1 MEAAATPSP
10 DPVHVLETTLRPPCV
25 MTRGAGDLLFD
36 EDGKRYLDFV
46 QGWAVNSLGH
56 APPEVARALTEQA
69 SRLVH
74 GSAGFFN
81 TTQVQ
86 LSSTLAQES
95 GLGRVFLCST
105 GAEANESA
113 IKLARKWGQ
122 VARGGA
128 WEIVTTT
135 DAFHGRTLATM
146 SASGKATFAPLFE
159 PKVQGFRKVPFGDA
173 DAIEAV
179 LDDHVA
185 AVLVEPIQGEAGVVV
200 PPPGYLTRLR
210 ELTAARGVLLMFD
223 EVQTGIG
230 RTGKMFA
237 FQHEDARPDVLTLGK
252 GLGAGVPLAAMLCDA
267 RHACFQPG
275 DQGGTYS
282 GNALTAAVG
291 QAVLDAVRAPGFLE
305 HVNAMSA
312 MLRSVLEGLIP
323 RGLVS
328 SVRGQGL
335 LMAAELPGPTAGEV
349 VRVAMAEGLLLNAP
363 RPNLLRFMPAL
374 NVQAASI
381 DELASVLPRV
391 LEAAATSN
399 AR

>member
-1 MEAAATPSP
+1 MDPVATPKP

-69 SRLVH
+69 SQLVH

-81 TTQVQ
+81 TPQVR
-86 LSSTLAQES
+86 LCSTLAHES

-185 AVLVEPIQGEAGVVV
+185 AVLVEPIQGEAGVVM
-200 PPPGYLTRLR
+200 PPPGYLRRLR
-210 ELTAARGVLLMFD
+210 EVTAARGVLLMFD

-230 RTGKMFA
+230 RTGKLFA

-267 RHACFQPG
+267 RYACFQPG

-291 QAVLDAVRAPGFLE
+291 QAVMDAVMAPGFLP

-312 MLRSVLEGLIP
+312 KLRSVLEALIP

-328 SVRGQGL
+328 TVRGQGL
-335 LMAAELPGPTAGEV
+335 LVAAELPGPTASEV
-349 VRVAMAEGLLLNAP
+349 VRLAMADGLLLNAP

-381 DELASVLPRV
+381 DELASLLPRV
-391 LEAAATSN
+391 LEAAAASS
-399 AR
+399 R

>member
-1 MEAAATPSP
+1 MDPVATPTP
-10 DPVHVLETTLRPPCV
+10 DPVHVLETTVRPPCV

-56 APPEVARALTEQA
+56 APAEVARALTEQA
-69 SRLVH
+69 SQLVH

-81 TTQVQ
+81 TPQVR
-86 LSSTLAQES
+86 LCSTLAHES

-122 VARGGA
+122 LARGGA

-185 AVLVEPIQGEAGVVV
+185 AVLVEPIQGEAGVVM
-200 PPPGYLTRLR
+200 PPPGYLKRLR
-210 ELTAARGVLLMFD
+210 EVTAARGVLLMFD

-230 RTGKMFA
+230 RTGEA
-237 FQHEDARPDVLTLGK
+237 LRVPARGRAPRRADAGQGAGRRRAARGHAVRRALCVLPARRSGRHLLGQRAHRRS
-252 GLGAGVPLAAMLCDA
+252 GPGGDGRRDGAGVPGPRERHVREAARRA
-267 RHACFQPG
+267 RSADPARARVHGARPG
-275 DQGGTYS
+275 
-282 GNALTAAVG
+282 A
-291 QAVLDAVRAPGFLE
+291 
-305 HVNAMSA
+305 
-312 MLRSVLEGLIP
+312 
-323 RGLVS
+323 
-328 SVRGQGL
+328 

-349 VRVAMAEGLLLNAP
+349 VRLAMADGLLLNAP

-381 DELASVLPRV
+381 DELASLLPRV
-391 LEAAATSN
+391 LEAAAS
-399 AR
+399 

>member
-1 MEAAATPSP
+1 MDPVATPKP

-56 APPEVARALTEQA
+56 APAEVARALTEQA
-69 SRLVH
+69 SQLVH

-81 TTQVQ
+81 TPQVR
-86 LSSTLAQES
+86 LCSTLAHES

-185 AVLVEPIQGEAGVVV
+185 AVLVEPIQGEAGVVM
-200 PPPGYLTRLR
+200 PPPGYLRRLR
-210 ELTAARGVLLMFD
+210 EVTAARGVLLMFD

-230 RTGKMFA
+230 RTGKLFA

-267 RHACFQPG
+267 RYACFQPG

-291 QAVLDAVRAPGFLE
+291 QAVMDAVMAPGFLP

-312 MLRSVLEGLIP
+312 KLRSVLEALIP

-328 SVRGQGL
+328 TVRGQGL
-335 LMAAELPGPTAGEV
+335 LVAAELPGPTASEV
-349 VRVAMAEGLLLNAP
+349 VRLAMADGLLLNAP

-381 DELASVLPRV
+381 DELASLLPRV
-391 LEAAATSN
+391 LEAAAASS
-399 AR
+399 R

>member
-1 MEAAATPSP
+1 MDPVATPKP

-56 APPEVARALTEQA
+56 APAEVARALTEQA
-69 SRLVH
+69 SQLVH

-81 TTQVQ
+81 TPQVR
-86 LSSTLAQES
+86 LCSTLAHES

-185 AVLVEPIQGEAGVVV
+185 AVLVEPIQGEAGVVM
-200 PPPGYLTRLR
+200 PPPGYLKRLR

-230 RTGKMFA
+230 RTGKLFA

-267 RHACFQPG
+267 RYACFQPG

-291 QAVLDAVRAPGFLE
+291 QAVMDAVMAPGFLP

-312 MLRSVLEGLIP
+312 KLRSVLEALIP

-328 SVRGQGL
+328 TVRGQGL
-335 LMAAELPGPTAGEV
+335 LVAAELPGPTASEV
-349 VRVAMAEGLLLNAP
+349 VRLAMADGLLLNAP

-381 DELASVLPRV
+381 DELASLLPRV
-391 LEAAATSN
+391 LEAAAASS
-399 AR
+399 R

>member
-1 MEAAATPSP
+1 MEPVTALKP

-46 QGWAVNSLGH
+46 QGWAVNALGH
-56 APPEVARALTEQA
+56 APPEVAKALTQQA
-69 SRLVH
+69 GQLVH

-81 TTQVQ
+81 STQVR
-86 LSSTLAQES
+86 LSTTLVQES

-179 LDDHVA
+179 LDDQVA

-200 PPPGYLTRLR
+200 PPPGYLSRLR
-210 ELTAARGVLLMFD
+210 EITAARGVLLMFD

-252 GLGAGVPLAAMLCDA
+252 GLGAGVPLAAMLCSA
-267 RHACFQPG
+267 QYACFQPG

-282 GNALTAAVG
+282 GNALTSAVG
-291 QAVLDAVRAPGFLE
+291 QAVLDAVMAPGFLE

-312 MLRSVLEGLIP
+312 KLRGVLEALIP

-328 SVRGQGL
+328 TVRGQGL
-335 LMAAELPGPTAGEV
+335 LMAAELPGPTAAEV

-381 DELASVLPRV
+381 DELAERLPRV
-391 LEAAATSN
+391 LEAAA
-399 AR
+399 R

>member
-1 MEAAATPSP
+1 MEPVTALKP

-69 SRLVH
+69 NRLVH

-81 TTQVQ
+81 STQVR
-86 LSSTLAQES
+86 LSTTLAQES
-95 GLGRVFLCST
+95 GLGRVFLCSS

-200 PPPGYLTRLR
+200 PPPGYLRRLR

-252 GLGAGVPLAAMLCDA
+252 GLGAGVPLAAMLCDE
-267 RHACFQPG
+267 RYACFQPG

-282 GNALTAAVG
+282 GNALTSAVG
-291 QAVLDAVRAPGFLE
+291 QAVMDAVRAPGFLE

-312 MLRSVLEGLIP
+312 KLRGVLEGLIP
-323 RGLVS
+323 RDLVS

-335 LMAAELPGPTAGEV
+335 LMAAELPGATASEV
-349 VRVAMAEGLLLNAP
+349 VRIAMAEGLLLNAP

-374 NVQAASI
+374 NVLATSI
-381 DELASVLPRV
+381 DELAERLPRV
-391 LEAAATSN
+391 LEAA
-399 AR
+399 RG

>member
-1 MEAAATPSP
+1 MDPVATPKP

-56 APPEVARALTEQA
+56 APAEVARALTEQA
-69 SRLVH
+69 SQLVH

-81 TTQVQ
+81 TPQVR
-86 LSSTLAQES
+86 LCSTLAHES

-185 AVLVEPIQGEAGVVV
+185 AVLVEPIQGEAGVVM
-200 PPPGYLTRLR
+200 PPPGYLRRLR
-210 ELTAARGVLLMFD
+210 EVTAARGVLLMFD

-230 RTGKMFA
+230 RTGKLFA

-267 RHACFQPG
+267 RYACFQPG

-291 QAVLDAVRAPGFLE
+291 QAVMDAVMAPGFLE

-312 MLRSVLEGLIP
+312 KLRSVLEALIP

-328 SVRGQGL
+328 TVRGQGL
-335 LMAAELPGPTAGEV
+335 LVAAELPGPTASEV
-349 VRVAMAEGLLLNAP
+349 VRLAMADGLLLNAP

-381 DELASVLPRV
+381 DELASLLPRV
-391 LEAAATSN
+391 LEAAAASS
-399 AR
+399 R

>member
-1 MEAAATPSP
+1 
-10 DPVHVLETTLRPPCV
+10 
-25 MTRGAGDLLFD
+25 
-36 EDGKRYLDFV
+36 
-46 QGWAVNSLGH
+46 
-56 APPEVARALTEQA
+56 VARALTEQA
-69 SRLVH
+69 SQLVH

-81 TTQVQ
+81 TTQVR
-86 LSSTLAQES
+86 LCSTLAHES

-122 VARGGA
+122 LARGGA

-185 AVLVEPIQGEAGVVV
+185 AVLVEPIQGEAGVVM
-200 PPPGYLTRLR
+200 PPPGYLKRLR

-230 RTGKMFA
+230 RTGKLFA

-267 RHACFQPG
+267 RYACFQPG

-291 QAVLDAVRAPGFLE
+291 QAVMDAVMAPGFLDARE
-305 HVNAMSA
+305 RHVRQAARRARSADPARARVHRARPRALDGRRAAGADRGRGGAAGHGRRAPAERAASQPAALHARAQRAGRVHRRAGFATAARARGGRVVESLSGASAGAPPERRWGASQRSRRWSSSSAGQLMSA
-312 MLRSVLEGLIP
+312 RSPLGS
-323 RGLVS
+323 VS
-328 SVRGQGL
+328 S
-335 LMAAELPGPTAGEV
+335 PSSW
-349 VRVAMAEGLLLNAP
+349 
-363 RPNLLRFMPAL
+363 PA
-374 NVQAASI
+374 VH
-381 DELASVLPRV
+381 VLW
-391 LEAAATSN
+391 
-399 AR
+399 

>member
-1 MEAAATPSP
+1 MDPVATPKP

-69 SRLVH
+69 GQLVH

-81 TTQVQ
+81 TPQVR
-86 LSSTLAQES
+86 LCSTLAHES

-185 AVLVEPIQGEAGVVV
+185 AVLVEPIQGEAGVVM
-200 PPPGYLTRLR
+200 PPPGYLRRLR

-230 RTGKMFA
+230 RTGKLFA

-267 RHACFQPG
+267 RYACFQPG

-291 QAVLDAVRAPGFLE
+291 QAVMDAVMAPGFLP

-312 MLRSVLEGLIP
+312 KLRSVLEALIP

-328 SVRGQGL
+328 TVRGQGL
-335 LMAAELPGPTAGEV
+335 LVAAELPGPTASEV
-349 VRVAMAEGLLLNAP
+349 VRLAMADGLLLNAP

-381 DELASVLPRV
+381 DELASLLPRV
-391 LEAAATSN
+391 LEAAAASS
-399 AR
+399 R

>member
-1 MEAAATPSP
+1 MDPVATPKP

-56 APPEVARALTEQA
+56 APAEVARALTEQA
-69 SRLVH
+69 SQLVH

-81 TTQVQ
+81 STQVR
-86 LSSTLAQES
+86 LCSTLAHES

-122 VARGGA
+122 LTRGGA

-185 AVLVEPIQGEAGVVV
+185 AVLVEPIQGEAGVVM
-200 PPPGYLTRLR
+200 PPPGYLKRLR
-210 ELTAARGVLLMFD
+210 EVTAARGVLLMFD

-230 RTGKMFA
+230 RTGELFA

-252 GLGAGVPLAAMLCDA
+252 GLGAGVPLAAMLCDE
-267 RHACFQPG
+267 RYACFQPG

-291 QAVLDAVRAPGFLE
+291 QAVMDAVMAPGFLD

-312 MLRSVLEGLIP
+312 KLRGVLEALIP
-323 RGLVS
+323 RGLVTT
-328 SVRGQGL
+328 VRGQGL

-349 VRVAMAEGLLLNAP
+349 VRLAMAEGLLLNAP

-381 DELASVLPRV
+381 DELASLLPRV
-391 LEAAATSN
+391 LEAAAS
-399 AR
+399 

>member
-1 MEAAATPSP
+1 MTNDPTHALVVPPAQARAALMDITPRP
-10 DPVHVLETTLRPPCV
+10 DLVFV
-25 MTRGAGDLLFD
+25 RGEGSWLWD
-36 EDGKRYLDFV
+36 ERGRRYLDFV
-46 QGWAVNSLGH
+46 QGWAVDSLGH

-69 SRLVH
+69 GQLVH
-74 GSAGFFN
+74 RSAGFFN
-81 TTQVQ
+81 TPQVR
-86 LSSTLAQES
+86 LCSTLAHES

-105 GAEANESA
+105 GAEANECA

-185 AVLVEPIQGEAGVVV
+185 AVLVEPIQGEAGVVM
-200 PPPGYLTRLR
+200 PPPGYLKRLR

-230 RTGKMFA
+230 RTGKLFA

-267 RHACFQPG
+267 RYACFQPG
-275 DQGGTYS
+275 DQGDKLFLIGVCQS
-282 GNALTAAVG
+282 EKIP
-291 QAVLDAVRAPGFLE
+291 PGKQFRHQSRE
-305 HVNAMSA
+305 
-312 MLRSVLEGLIP
+312 IF
-323 RGLVS
+323 
-328 SVRGQGL
+328 Q
-335 LMAAELPGPTAGEV
+335 
-349 VRVAMAEGLLLNAP
+349 
-363 RPNLLRFMPAL
+363 
-374 NVQAASI
+374 
-381 DELASVLPRV
+381 
-391 LEAAATSN
+391 
-399 AR
+399 

>member
-1 MEAAATPSP
+1 MDPVATPKP

-56 APPEVARALTEQA
+56 APAEVARALTEQA
-69 SRLVH
+69 SQLVH

-81 TTQVQ
+81 TPQVR
-86 LSSTLAQES
+86 LCSTLAHES

-122 VARGGA
+122 LKRGGA

-179 LDDHVA
+179 LDDQVA
-185 AVLVEPIQGEAGVVV
+185 AVLVEPIQGEAGVVM
-200 PPPGYLTRLR
+200 PPPGYLKRLR

-230 RTGKMFA
+230 RTGKLFA

-267 RHACFQPG
+267 RYACFQPG

-291 QAVLDAVRAPGFLE
+291 QAVMDAVMAPGFLP

-312 MLRSVLEGLIP
+312 KLRSALEALIP

-328 SVRGQGL
+328 AVRGQGL
-335 LMAAELPGPTAGEV
+335 LVAAELPGPTAGEV
-349 VRVAMAEGLLLNAP
+349 VRLAMADGLLLNAP

-381 DELASVLPRV
+381 DELATRLPRV
-391 LEAAATSN
+391 LEAAAS
-399 AR
+399 

>member
-1 MEAAATPSP
+1 MDPVATPKP

-69 SRLVH
+69 GQLVH

-81 TTQVQ
+81 TPQVR
-86 LSSTLAQES
+86 LCSTLAHES

-122 VARGGA
+122 LTRGGA

-185 AVLVEPIQGEAGVVV
+185 AVLVEPIQGEAGVVM
-200 PPPGYLTRLR
+200 PPPGYLRRLR

-230 RTGKMFA
+230 RTGKLFA

-267 RHACFQPG
+267 RYACFQPG

-291 QAVLDAVRAPGFLE
+291 QAVMDAVMAPGFLP

-312 MLRSVLEGLIP
+312 KLRSVLEALIP

-328 SVRGQGL
+328 TVRGQGL
-335 LMAAELPGPTAGEV
+335 LVAAELPGPTASEV
-349 VRVAMAEGLLLNAP
+349 VRLAMADGLLLNAP

-381 DELASVLPRV
+381 DELASLLPRV
-391 LEAAATSN
+391 LEAAASSS
-399 AR
+399 R

>member
-1 MEAAATPSP
+1 MDPVATPKP

-56 APPEVARALTEQA
+56 APAEVARALTEQA
-69 SRLVH
+69 SQLVH

-81 TTQVQ
+81 TPQVR
-86 LSSTLAQES
+86 LCSTLAHES

-185 AVLVEPIQGEAGVVV
+185 AVLVEPIQGEAGVVM
-200 PPPGYLTRLR
+200 PPPGYLRRLR
-210 ELTAARGVLLMFD
+210 EVTAARGVLLMFD
-223 EVQTGIG
+223 EV
-230 RTGKMFA
+230 
-237 FQHEDARPDVLTLGK
+237 P
-252 GLGAGVPLAAMLCDA
+252 
-267 RHACFQPG
+267 
-275 DQGGTYS
+275 
-282 GNALTAAVG
+282 
-291 QAVLDAVRAPGFLE
+291 
-305 HVNAMSA
+305 
-312 MLRSVLEGLIP
+312 
-323 RGLVS
+323 
-328 SVRGQGL
+328 
-335 LMAAELPGPTAGEV
+335 
-349 VRVAMAEGLLLNAP
+349 
-363 RPNLLRFMPAL
+363 
-374 NVQAASI
+374 
-381 DELASVLPRV
+381 
-391 LEAAATSN
+391 
-399 AR
+399 

>member
-1 MEAAATPSP
+1 MDPVATPKP

-56 APPEVARALTEQA
+56 APAEVARALTEQA

-81 TTQVQ
+81 TTQVR
-86 LSSTLAQES
+86 LSSTLAHES

-122 VARGGA
+122 LARGGA

-179 LDDHVA
+179 LDDQVA
-185 AVLVEPIQGEAGVVV
+185 AVLVEPIQGEAGVVM
-200 PPPGYLTRLR
+200 PPPGYLRRLR

-230 RTGKMFA
+230 RTGKLFA

-267 RHACFQPG
+267 RYACFQPG

-291 QAVLDAVRAPGFLE
+291 QAVMDAVTAPGFLD

-312 MLRSVLEGLIP
+312 KLRGVLEALIP

-328 SVRGQGL
+328 AVRGQGL
-335 LMAAELPGPTAGEV
+335 LMAAELPGTPTAGEV
-349 VRVAMAEGLLLNAP
+349 VRLAMADGLLLNAP

-381 DELASVLPRV
+381 DELASLLPRV
-391 LEAAATSN
+391 LEAAASSS
-399 AR
+399 R

>member
-1 MEAAATPSP
+1 MEPVTALKP

-46 QGWAVNSLGH
+46 QGWAVNALGH
-56 APPEVARALTEQA
+56 APPEVAKALTQQA
-69 SRLVH
+69 GQLVH

-81 TTQVQ
+81 STQVR
-86 LSSTLAQES
+86 LSTTLVQES

-179 LDDHVA
+179 LDDQVA

-200 PPPGYLTRLR
+200 PPPGYLSRLR
-210 ELTAARGVLLMFD
+210 EITAARGVLLMFD

-252 GLGAGVPLAAMLCDA
+252 GLGAGVPLAAMLCSA
-267 RHACFQPG
+267 QYACFQPG

-282 GNALTAAVG
+282 GNALTSAVG
-291 QAVLDAVRAPGFLE
+291 QAVLDAVMAPGFLE

-312 MLRSVLEGLIP
+312 KLRGVLEALIP

-328 SVRGQGL
+328 TVRGQGL
-335 LMAAELPGPTAGEV
+335 LMAAELPGPTAAEV

-381 DELASVLPRV
+381 DELAERLPRV
-391 LEAAATSN
+391 LEAA
-399 AR
+399 RG

>member
-1 MEAAATPSP
+1 MDPVTSPKP
-10 DPVHVLETTLRPPCV
+10 DPVHVLETTVRPPCV

-36 EDGKRYLDFV
+36 EDGRRYLDFV

-56 APPEVARALTEQA
+56 APAEVAHALSEQA

-81 TTQVQ
+81 TTQVR
-86 LSSTLAQES
+86 LSSTLAHES

-179 LDDHVA
+179 LDDQVA

-200 PPPGYLTRLR
+200 PAPGYLKRLR

-230 RTGKMFA
+230 RTGKLFA

-267 RHACFQPG
+267 RYACFQPG

-291 QAVLDAVRAPGFLE
+291 QAVMDTVMAPGFLA

-312 MLRSVLEGLIP
+312 KLRSVLEALIP

-328 SVRGQGL
+328 TVRGQGL

-349 VRVAMAEGLLLNAP
+349 VRLAMADGLLLNAP

-381 DELASVLPRV
+381 DELASLLPRV
-391 LEAAATSN
+391 LEAAATSH
-399 AR
+399 A

>member
-1 MEAAATPSP
+1 MDQVAKLKP

-25 MTRGAGDLLFD
+25 MTRGVGDFLFD

-56 APPEVARALTEQA
+56 APPEVARALAEQA
-69 SRLVH
+69 KRLVH

-86 LSSTLAQES
+86 LATTLAHES

-146 SASGKATFAPLFE
+146 SASGKATFTPLFE

-173 DAIEAV
+173 DAVEAV
-179 LDDHVA
+179 LDEQVA
-185 AVLVEPIQGEAGVVV
+185 AVLVEPIQGEAGVVM
-200 PPPGYLTRLR
+200 PPPGYLRRLR

-230 RTGKMFA
+230 RTGKLFA

-252 GLGAGVPLAAMLCDA
+252 GLGAGVPLAAMLCDE
-267 RHACFQPG
+267 RYACFQPG

-291 QAVLDAVRAPGFLE
+291 QAVLDAVMAPGFLE

-312 MLRSVLEGLIP
+312 KLRGVLTDLVA

-335 LMAAELPGPTAGEV
+335 LMAAELPGATAAEV
-349 VRVAMAEGLLLNAP
+349 VRLAHAEGLLLNAP

-381 DELASVLPRV
+381 DELAERLPSV
-391 LEAAATSN
+391 LEAASSD
-399 AR
+399 R

>member
-1 MEAAATPSP
+1 MDPVATPKP

-56 APPEVARALTEQA
+56 APAEVARALTEQA
-69 SRLVH
+69 SQLVH

-81 TTQVQ
+81 TPQVR
-86 LSSTLAQES
+86 LCSTLAHES

-185 AVLVEPIQGEAGVVV
+185 AVLVEPIQGEAGVVM
-200 PPPGYLTRLR
+200 PPPGYLRRLR

-230 RTGKMFA
+230 RTGKLFA

-267 RHACFQPG
+267 RYACFQPG

-291 QAVLDAVRAPGFLE
+291 QAVMDAVMAPGFLP

-312 MLRSVLEGLIP
+312 KLRSVLEALIP

-328 SVRGQGL
+328 TVRGQGL
-335 LMAAELPGPTAGEV
+335 LVAAELPGPTASEV
-349 VRVAMAEGLLLNAP
+349 VRLAMADGLLLNAP

-381 DELASVLPRV
+381 DELASLLPRV
-391 LEAAATSN
+391 LEAAAASS
-399 AR
+399 R

>member
-1 MEAAATPSP
+1 MDPVATPKP

-69 SRLVH
+69 GQLVH

-81 TTQVQ
+81 TPQVR
-86 LSSTLAQES
+86 LCSTLAHES

-122 VARGGA
+122 LTRGGA

-185 AVLVEPIQGEAGVVV
+185 AVLVEPIQGEAGVVM
-200 PPPGYLTRLR
+200 PPPGYLRRLR

-230 RTGKMFA
+230 RTGKLFA

-267 RHACFQPG
+267 RYACFQPG

-291 QAVLDAVRAPGFLE
+291 QAVMDAVMAPGFLP

-312 MLRSVLEGLIP
+312 KLRSVLEALIP

-328 SVRGQGL
+328 TVRGQGL
-335 LMAAELPGPTAGEV
+335 LVAAELPGPTASEV
-349 VRVAMAEGLLLNAP
+349 VRLAMADGLLLNAP

-381 DELASVLPRV
+381 DELASLLPRV
-391 LEAAATSN
+391 LEAAAASS
-399 AR
+399 R

>member
-1 MEAAATPSP
+1 MDPVATPKP

-69 SRLVH
+69 SQLVH

-81 TTQVQ
+81 TPQVR
-86 LSSTLAQES
+86 LCSTLAHES

-185 AVLVEPIQGEAGVVV
+185 AVLVEPIQGEAGVVM
-200 PPPGYLTRLR
+200 PPPGYLRRLR
-210 ELTAARGVLLMFD
+210 EVTAARGVLLMFD

-230 RTGKMFA
+230 RTGKLFA

-267 RHACFQPG
+267 RYACFQPG

-291 QAVLDAVRAPGFLE
+291 QAVMDAVMAPGFLP

-312 MLRSVLEGLIP
+312 KLRSVLEALIP

-328 SVRGQGL
+328 TVRGQGL

-349 VRVAMAEGLLLNAP
+349 VRIAMAEGLLLNAP

-381 DELASVLPRV
+381 DELASLLPRV
-391 LEAAATSN
+391 LEAAAASS
-399 AR
+399 R

>member
-1 MEAAATPSP
+1 MEPAATPKP

-56 APPEVARALTEQA
+56 APPEVAHALTEQA
-69 SRLVH
+69 GRLVH

-81 TTQVQ
+81 TTQVK
-86 LSSTLAQES
+86 LSSTLCQQS
-95 GLGRVFLCST
+95 GLDRVFLCST

-179 LDDHVA
+179 LDDQVA

-200 PPPGYLTRLR
+200 PPPGYLSRLR
-210 ELTAARGVLLMFD
+210 EITAARGVLLMFD

-252 GLGAGVPLAAMLCDA
+252 GLGAGVPLAAMLCSA
-267 RHACFQPG
+267 QYACFQPG

-282 GNALTAAVG
+282 GNALTSAVG
-291 QAVLDAVRAPGFLE
+291 QAVLDAVMAPGFLE

-312 MLRSVLEGLIP
+312 KLRGVLEALIP

-328 SVRGQGL
+328 TVRGQGL
-335 LMAAELPGPTAGEV
+335 LMAAELPGPTAAEV

-381 DELASVLPRV
+381 DELAERLPRV
-391 LEAAATSN
+391 LEAA
-399 AR
+399 RG

>member
-1 MEAAATPSP
+1 MDPVATPKP

-69 SRLVH
+69 SQLVH

-81 TTQVQ
+81 TPQVR
-86 LSSTLAQES
+86 LCSTLAHES

-122 VARGGA
+122 LTRGGA

-185 AVLVEPIQGEAGVVV
+185 AVLVEPIQGEAGVVM
-200 PPPGYLTRLR
+200 PPPGYLRRLR
-210 ELTAARGVLLMFD
+210 EVTAARGVLLMFD

-230 RTGKMFA
+230 RTGKLFA

-267 RHACFQPG
+267 RYACFQPG

-291 QAVLDAVRAPGFLE
+291 QAVMDAVMAPGFLP

-312 MLRSVLEGLIP
+312 KLRSVLEALIP

-328 SVRGQGL
+328 TVRGQGL
-335 LMAAELPGPTAGEV
+335 LVAAELPGPTASEV
-349 VRVAMAEGLLLNAP
+349 VRLAMADGLLLNAP

-381 DELASVLPRV
+381 DELASLLPRV
-391 LEAAATSN
+391 LEAAASSS
-399 AR
+399 R